1 MRSWIQSWTKNIA
14 EKKKK
19 TLLRQLMKI
28 RTDNNIAY
36 IVNFLILIIVLWLS
50 KRRFLFLK
58 NIQKKFSIAKGHS
71 LQIIFKSLD

>member
-1 MRSWIQSWTKNIA
+1 
-14 EKKKK
+14 
-19 TLLRQLMKI
+19 MKI